1 MLAVR
6 RGTVAKCGWD
16 DTNGNYV
23 LLDHGNGLT
32 TLYGCL
38 SAFSVRKGDT
48 VEQGEILGTVGA
60 TGTGTG
66 PHLHLEVSQDGALV
80 DPLSCFPPLPEA
92 DGVSAEPSIQG
103 TDFTY
108 GGHTYDLTE
117 RSPAITSITA
127 MEEVGGQI
135 LLECHT
141 GPKNN
146 IYIVFDLQTETFI
159 KELAGTHLIWKGEDL
174 TTAVY
179 AFWGDIC
186 TYDGTVVA
194 ELDLGEKDYVSDL
207 SFIEDGEQ
215 VKVEITKNG
224 ESSTQLVALP

>member
-1 MLAVR
+1 M
-6 RGTVAKCGWD
+6 
-16 DTNGNYV
+16 
-23 LLDHGNGLT
+23 
-32 TLYGCL
+32 
-38 SAFSVRKGDT
+38 
-48 VEQGEILGTVGA
+48 
-60 TGTGTG
+60 
-66 PHLHLEVSQDGALV
+66 
-80 DPLSCFPPLPEA
+80 
-92 DGVSAEPSIQG
+92 
-103 TDFTY
+103 
-108 GGHTYDLTE
+108 
-117 RSPAITSITA
+117 
-127 MEEVGGQI
+127 GGQI

-207 SFIEDGEQ
+207 SFIEDREQ

-224 ESSTQLVALP
+224 ESGTQLVALP